1 MHRLTYVAVLLIT
14 LSTFQLCTAANVIDF
29 IDRFTGAREKK
40 AGIMHTLNGIRNN
53 PDEQCR
59 AALSAK
65 DHEYVSFLAHS
76 MPSLNDLVTE
86 NSEFVDV
93 LSHQEQ
99 VDLLKLYFE
108 KFIDGEEVR
117 GNKEQVKGKALI
129 AIMTVITRDHCFD
142 LLSLALE
149 KCILNQREVMIF
161 FLKYQSLFMEFI
173 KAGILEY
180 LDITE
185 PIIAG
190 KGILHILAETG
201 KVSLFKEIISQ
212 LPPAV
217 IEEIYGNSLTQI
229 ESDTI
234 LHSAVLSNEPEMI
247 RETVK
252 IFSKFCGHHNSYSMS
267 PLKLALVNGNS
278 FESIKILID
287 NDCMDEGD
295 NIKIKGLDEGYEEFF
310 YHEMKDSLDK
320 MAKWAPWQVE
330 EFRETFEAAF
340 DAIHLHDSSRMIKDA
355 LFIGLLNS
363 YRRFNSNLDRILD
376 EDYISSPYSRS
387 RSQSQASPDN
397 RTRTNYWLILSDEG
411 FDPENGIFIEKVPL
425 ASILNGMNFS
435 VADKEVKRL
444 VLSNLAKFDS
454 ESIDYDGVNLYRFI
468 NILINF
474 GDPKVFGNFVY
485 RDIDYYF
492 CIRAMIK
499 QFKNYEA
506 LIPYLVAIQFQVDQP
521 FIDGLFPVHLAVI
534 SDKIDLVQFLL
545 HDEADLNVATLYE
558 QNNAMHFG
566 LRDSS
571 SRDMADY
578 LFRNAPELAFIP
590 NIYEDIPLETVM
602 YNTEKFE
609 NIKKVIPVLQNHR
622 NFRMSDFSV
631 ELVEIFNE
639 LMKMW
644 PLNSSA
650 DQYFKDDFFVVFMT
664 SGHDCV
670 ARHLLSF
677 ISKKILKHLIKV
689 RGALN
694 KKLIGESNLNG
705 SPNVSDTRWSP

>member
-1 MHRLTYVAVLLIT
+1 MRRLTFVAVLLIA
-14 LSTFQLCTAANVIDF
+14 LNTFQVCTASNIFGLFDYL
-29 IDRFTGAREKK
+29 TGKRQSKVD
-40 AGIMHTLNGIRNN
+40 IMHTLNGIRNN
-53 PDEQCR
+53 PEVQCR
-59 AALSAK
+59 AALSVK

-76 MPSLNDLVTE
+76 MPTLNDLVTKK
-86 NSEFVDV
+86 SEFVED

-99 VDLLKLYFE
+99 VDILKLYFE
-108 KFIDGEEVR
+108 KFCNGQEVCGE
-117 GNKEQVKGKALI
+117 ALV
-129 AIMTVITRDHCFD
+129 AIMTVICRDHRVD
-142 LLSLALE
+142 LLNLALM
-149 KCILNQREVMIF
+149 KCILNQREVIIF

-190 KGILHILAETG
+190 KGLLHILAETG
-201 KVSLFKEIISQ
+201 KVNLFKEIISQ
-212 LPPAV
+212 LLPAV
-217 IEEIYGNSLTQI
+217 IEEIKGNSLTQI
-229 ESDTI
+229 EKDSI
-234 LHSAVLSNEPEMI
+234 LHSAVISDDPQMI
-247 RETVK
+247 HEAVK
-252 IFSKFCGHHNSYSMS
+252 TFSKFCGHHNSYSMS

-278 FESIKILID
+278 FESVKVLID
-287 NDCMDEGD
+287 NDCVVEGD
-295 NIKIKGLDEGYEEFF
+295 NIKIKSLDEGYEEFF

-320 MAKWAPWQVE
+320 MAKWAPCQVD
-330 EFRETFEAAF
+330 EFRETFKAAF

-387 RSQSQASPDN
+387 RSQSQSSPDN
-397 RTRTNYWLILSDEG
+397 RTRTNYWLILSDKL

-454 ESIDYDGVNLYRFI
+454 ESIDYTGVNLFRFI
-468 NILINF
+468 NILISF
-474 GDPKVFGNFVY
+474 GDPEVFGHFVN

-499 QFKNYEA
+499 QFKDYGE
-506 LIPYLVAIQFQVDQP
+506 LIPFLEAIHFHVDQP
-521 FIDGLFPVHLAVI
+521 FIDGLFPIHLAVI
-534 SDKIDLVQFLL
+534 SNKVDLVQFLL
-545 HDEADLNVATLYE
+545 HNEANLYVATLYE

-578 LFRNAPELAFIP
+578 LFRTAPGLVLIP
-590 NIYEDIPLETVM
+590 NIYDDIPLETVM
-602 YNTEKFE
+602 YTTEKFE
-609 NIKKVIPVLQNHR
+609 NIKKIIPVLR
-622 NFRMSDFSV
+622 NNCNFHMADISV
-631 ELVEIFNE
+631 ELVEIFTE

-644 PLNSSA
+644 PLNSST
-650 DQYFKDDFFVVFMT
+650 DQYFKDDFYKAFMT
-664 SGHDCV
+664 SVHDCV
-670 ARHLLSF
+670 ARYLLSF
-677 ISKKILKHLIKV
+677 ISKKILKHLIKE
-689 RGALN
+689 RGTLN
-694 KKLIGESNLNG
+694 MKLIGESNLSA
-705 SPNVSDTRWSP
+705 SPTVSDNRWSP